1 MEFAFSKERTWA
13 EIDLCALKHN
23 YAIAK
28 GTGKK
33 VLCVVKANAY
43 GHGAVRC
50 SRFLQEQGADFF
62 AVTCL
67 SEAIELREGGIE
79 KPILIL
85 GYTPPESAELLAQY
99 HITQAV
105 QDEEYA
111 QALGGAAHEAGVNLD
126 VHVKVDTGMSR
137 MGIFAQGREAAKAA
151 AEETERI
158 FNIAGIL
165 VKGIFTHFSVA
176 DTPSEDDYTRWQI
189 ENYLDVLHGLE
200 IRGLRP
206 ELSHAG
212 NSAAIL
218 NYPETHFDM
227 IRAGIMLYGMYPDS
241 IDRNGVLRP
250 VLTMKSRVA
259 QVHDLPA
266 GTSISYGRTFQS
278 QGPIRTAVVMA
289 GYADGHPRRLSN
301 QGYDLIGGKKYPQ
314 IGRICMDMH
323 MIDITGNDSI
333 RPGDEVI
340 LWGGAGMHT
349 EEVAQIVG
357 TVNYEITCL
366 INPRVPKVYING

>member
-13 EIDLCALKHN
+13 EISLSALKHN
-23 YAIAK
+23 YEIAK

-67 SEAIELREGGIE
+67 SEALELREGGIE

-85 GYTPPESAELLAQY
+85 GHTAPEFAALLAQY

-105 QDEEYA
+105 QDEA
-111 QALGGAAHEAGVNLD
+111 SALTLGNAAIAAGVNLD

-137 MGIFAQGREAAKAA
+137 MGIFAQGKDAA
-151 AEETERI
+151 AAAAAATARI
-158 FNIAGIL
+158 YDIGGIT

-176 DTPSEDDYTRWQI
+176 DTPTEDAYTRWQI
-189 ENYLDVLHGLE
+189 ENYCTVLQRLE
-200 IRGLRP
+200 SRGLRP

-218 NYPETHFDM
+218 NYPQTHFDM
-227 IRAGIMLYGMYPDS
+227 VRAGIMLYGMYPDG
-241 IDRNGVLRP
+241 IRRDGELRP
-250 VLTMKSRVA
+250 VMTMKSRVA
-259 QVHDLPA
+259 QVRDLPA
-266 GTSISYGRTFQS
+266 DTSVSYGRTFQS
-278 QGPIRTAVVMA
+278 QSPIRTAVVMA

-301 QGYDLIGGKKYPQ
+301 QGYDLIHGKKYRQ

-323 MIDITGNDSI
+323 MIDITDDDSI
-333 RPGDEVI
+333 RPGDEVT
-340 LWGGAGMHT
+340 LWGGAGMCT
-349 EEVAQIVG
+349 EEVAEIVG
-357 TVNYEITCL
+357 TINYEITCL
-366 INPRVPKVYING
+366 ISPRVPKIYLDE